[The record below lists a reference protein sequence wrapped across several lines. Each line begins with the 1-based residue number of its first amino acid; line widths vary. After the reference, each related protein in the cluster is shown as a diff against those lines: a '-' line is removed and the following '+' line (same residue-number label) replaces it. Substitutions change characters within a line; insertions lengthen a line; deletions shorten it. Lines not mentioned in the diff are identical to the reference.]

1 VFADP
6 QILARKMQIS
16 IADKRAGE
24 IPGVANPINYSRS
37 TIDYA
42 VPPPELGSST
52 ESILGEYLEYS
63 ALEISALRNKSII

>member
-1 VFADP
+1 M
-6 QILARKMQIS
+6 LLIS
-16 IADKRAGE
+16 HSLPE
-24 IPGVANPINYSRS
+24 IANPIKYSRS

-52 ESILGEYLEYS
+52 ESILREYLKYS